1 MRRAHRVDVDRN
13 DINRMGDENFLK
25 LFRLSQLSI
34 EYLIYSQNYLEC
46 LTRTLNLQY
55 KNARESSQS
64 IESKIAGQNDL
75 IRNLKKEN

>member
-1 MRRAHRVDVDRN
+1 
-13 DINRMGDENFLK
+13 MGDDNFLK

-55 KNARESSQS
+55 KNAYEATES
-64 IESKIAGQNDL
+64 IKTKLAGQRET
-75 IRNLKKEN
+75 IENLKKENKMK